1 MSARAKR
8 KADRET
14 KELIKEATSRIE
26 KKLDAHS
33 AEAKRQLAAAR
44 KAKSNANKQP
54 SKKCGI
60 MRGMEKLD

>member
-14 KELIKEATSRIE
+14 KELIKEVGARIE
-26 KKLDAHS
+26 KKIDAHS

-54 SKKCGI
+54 SMKCGI